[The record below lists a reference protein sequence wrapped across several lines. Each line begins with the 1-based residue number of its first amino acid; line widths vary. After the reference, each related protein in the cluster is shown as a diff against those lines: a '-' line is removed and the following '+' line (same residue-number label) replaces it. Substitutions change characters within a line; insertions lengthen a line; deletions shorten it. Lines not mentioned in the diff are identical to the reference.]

1 MAAAETGCAHLD
13 KGMADE
19 GHLRLVRRFELDKE
33 GKFVDH
39 KLEKRAPLL
48 FALLK
53 IIMEEHGCDQVAL
66 QKMLHQKMH
75 CDPHAANFTPKLD
88 AGECHVLVTVNGAH
102 ALGLSTSS
110 KIQTEDESFK
120 TWAGGGRGANKL
132 EPRHLNDVLLVP
144 RGGPWPLQVV
154 CQSLLGGS
162 VALESDLEP
171 MIPVHAGVPCDIKC
185 DSGGP
190 GLHWMTAQEYGELI
204 LARKKAFREREGE
217 GTPVS
222 TSMLCNYF
230 GTQGDAA
237 AAFED
242 AALRV
247 LQAHQ
252 GFKRMSGDRPV
263 RFHERDL
270 AEFKDMLDRG
280 EITTLAHQHHNPL
293 KNWAF
298 WSAGR
303 QQRHVTAIVA
313 GGGSAK
319 GAMSEPER
327 DKHAAASVAGGASA
341 KGAMSK
347 PERKKH
353 AAAIVA
359 GGGSTKGAMS
369 EPERKKHAAAIV
381 AGGGS
386 TGEAIAQGHL
396 DMNRRMM
403 QLANG
408 KVGQQ
413 NLWECCISKNGSG
426 TLYRFRAA
434 NEAQIDGVGK
444 FRKYLLDVRNGYVHD
459 NLTKEGAEARIAMEN
474 TRKVA
479 DKCVAYRERKRQREE
494 K

>member
-1 MAAAETGCAHLD
+1 
-13 KGMADE
+13 
-19 GHLRLVRRFELDKE
+19 
-33 GKFVDH
+33 
-39 KLEKRAPLL
+39 
-48 FALLK
+48 
-53 IIMEEHGCDQVAL
+53 
-66 QKMLHQKMH
+66 
-75 CDPHAANFTPKLD
+75 
-88 AGECHVLVTVNGAH
+88 
-102 ALGLSTSS
+102 
-110 KIQTEDESFK
+110 
-120 TWAGGGRGANKL
+120 
-132 EPRHLNDVLLVP
+132 
-144 RGGPWPLQVV
+144 
-154 CQSLLGGS
+154 
-162 VALESDLEP
+162 
-171 MIPVHAGVPCDIKC
+171 
-185 DSGGP
+185 
-190 GLHWMTAQEYGELI
+190 MTAQQYGELI
-204 LARKKAFREREGE
+204 LDRKRAFREGE

-359 GGGSTKGAMS
+359 GGGST
-369 EPERKKHAAAIV
+369 
-381 AGGGS
+381 
-386 TGEAIAQGHL
+386 GEAIAQGHL